1 MNYFVILTRACNLHC
16 EYCGEDAT
24 FEEPPIDIAY
34 PIDVLKSFL
43 ARDEN
48 VTIQFYGGE
57 PLLKI
62 SLLEEIM
69 DTIPNVSHWSVQ
81 TNATFLYKVK
91 PEYLTRMSAI
101 LVSIDGRQAIN
112 DKNRGAGNY
121 SKVLHNSRIARDN
134 GFTGDL
140 VARMAVS
147 EVADIY
153 QEVIHLA
160 SLKKPTF
167 DHIHWQIDSQWD
179 DDPHARWIDFD
190 KWVDTSYNPGITR
203 LVSWWLE
210 LMKQGKVFGLVP
222 FIPLMKSILYDL
234 PSTIRCGAGIDS
246 FAINPNGT
254 ISVCPISP
262 EFKFSIVGDIKQS
275 NPKSIYN
282 SMKVGDPCPQCDE
295 FQYCGG
301 RCLFI
306 NRTKLWGEEGFTKV
320 CGTVKHL
327 LKELR
332 GIKKDVLRLIEEG
345 IISKQDFD
353 YPGYNVGCEI
363 IP

>member
-16 EYCGEDAT
+16 KYCGEDAT

-34 PIDVLKSFL
+34 PIEVLKSFL
-43 ARDEN
+43 SRDEN
-48 VTIQFYGGE
+48 ITIQFYGGE
-57 PLLKI
+57 PLLRI
-62 SLLEEIM
+62 SLMEEIM
-69 DTIPNVSHWSVQ
+69 DSIPNVRHWSVQ
-81 TNATFLYKVK
+81 TNATFLHNVK
-91 PEYLTRMSAI
+91 SKYLKRMSAI
-101 LVSIDGRQAIN
+101 LISIDGRQEIN
-112 DKNRGAGNY
+112 DSNRGTGNY
-121 SKVLHNSRIARDN
+121 TKVLDNCRTTRDN
-134 GFTGDL
+134 GFTSDL

-147 EVADIY
+147 EVSDIY
-153 QEVIHLA
+153 LEVTHLA

-179 DDPHARWIDFD
+179 DDPHARWSDFD
-190 KWVDTSYNPGITR
+190 SWVDTSYNPGITR

-210 LMKQGKVFGLVP
+210 HMKKGIVFGLVP

-262 EFKFSIVGDIKQS
+262 EFKFSLVGDIKQS
-275 NPKSIYN
+275 TPESIYN
-282 SMKVGDPCPQCDE
+282 SMKVEDPCPQCDD
-295 FQYCGG
+295 FDYCGG

-306 NRTKLWGEEGFTKV
+306 NKTKLWGEAGFTKV
-320 CGTVKHL
+320 CSTVKHL
-327 LKELR
+327 LKELS
-332 GIKKDVLRLIEEG
+332 GIKKEVLQLIEVG

-353 YPGYNVGCEI
+353 YPGYNNGCEI